1 MDTSII
7 YCSTA
12 VDFDDNN
19 GNNTI
24 AIEAAAAAAQA
35 VAESAPPIEEDAPV
49 IQTAVEKD
57 VDDEDDD
64 LNGGHTATSFELDSS
79 DFNVT
84 SSDDHNDND
93 DDDDDNDDDGDFQSA
108 PQSIE
113 TSPTND
119 VAIAAAAINR
129 MVLLSAGQMAAETS
143 VAADDAN
150 DGIGTLQLAQGIGD
164 RVDRL
169 AVHDDDDDDSDAAAG
184 DEDENDEDGGVI
196 VNFLGK
202 ANEIVGLINIRK
214 THNMHTKQI
223 L

>member
-7 YCSTA
+7 YCSSA
-12 VDFDDNN
+12 VDLDDNN
-19 GNNTI
+19 GNNI
-24 AIEAAAAAAQA
+24 AIEAA
-35 VAESAPPIEEDAPV
+35 VAESVPPIEEDAPV
-49 IQTAVEKD
+49 IQMAGEND

-93 DDDDDNDDDGDFQSA
+93 DDDDDDGDFQSA

-113 TSPTND
+113 TSPTDD
-119 VAIAAAAINR
+119 VAIAAVAINR
-129 MVLLSAGQMAAETS
+129 MVFLSTGQLAAETS
-143 VAADDAN
+143 VAADDAD
-150 DGIGTLQLAQGIGD
+150 DGTVMLQLAQGIGD
-164 RVDRL
+164 RVDGQDNNIGTIDRL
-169 AVHDDDDDDSDAAAG
+169 AVHDDYDDNDAAAG
-184 DEDENDEDGGVI
+184 DEDENDNDEDGGVI

-214 THNMHTKQI
+214 THNIHTK
-223 L
+223 